1 MLLASL
7 AGGLAVVV
15 AIALTYVF
23 VIKRGPGVPVTGMI
37 PTGSTPQQD
46 GRQVAAAF
54 LTDWEKGKL
63 STAANLTDHPA
74 AARAALAAYA
84 KNLGLGKV
92 AFGQSG
98 VADAA
103 GSTTAQPRETDT
115 YAIAATVSALGR
127 QARARPRC
135 TARGPT
141 IPRSS
146 PTSRRTQA
154 SGSWRG
160 SPP

>member
-46 GRQVAAAF
+46 GRQVASAF

-63 STAANLTDHPA
+63 SAAANLTDHPA

-84 KNLGLGKV
+84 KNLGLGKI

-115 YAIAATVSALGR
+115 YAIAASVSAVGAGR
-127 QARARPRC
+127 AAMLVRP
-135 TARGPT
+135 
-141 IPRSS
+141 
-146 PTSRRTQA
+146 A
-154 SGSWRG
+154 SL
-160 SPP
+160 